1 MFLGERTDA
10 VRLLRAADVGV
21 LPSHEE
27 GFSNALL
34 EMMGAGLAIIAT
46 DVGGNA
52 EALGNEAGLI
62 VPAQNPKALM
72 QALHGFQDKRL
83 RALHGAKARSRVVSK
98 FSIEECVR
106 HHLDFYQNL
115 MAKSHP

>member
-10 VRLLRAADVGV
+10 VRLLRAADVGI

-34 EMMGAGLAIIAT
+34 EMMGAELAIIAT

-52 EALGNEAGLI
+52 EALGGEAGLI
-62 VPAQNPKALM
+62 VPQKI
-72 QALHGFQDKRL
+72 R
-83 RALHGAKARSRVVSK
+83 
-98 FSIEECVR
+98 
-106 HHLDFYQNL
+106 
-115 MAKSHP
+115 MA